1 MRRTTSVQVLAGLAL
16 ASFGMAVSAQGQP
29 PQQPQPAPQY
39 SAVLNVGDRAPGFK
53 LPGSDGKVH
62 SLSDYKG
69 KTVVLAWFPKAFTG
83 GWTAECKSLR
93 ESGQVLKTYDI
104 AYFMVSVDTL
114 EDNTRFAKEHE
125 ADFPILADPAKETA
139 KAYGVIRT
147 DLPPERQLAARWTYY
162 IGPDGRILAIDKS
175 PTTATAGDVMV
186 KKLDELGV
194 KKKQ

>member
-1 MRRTTSVQVLAGLAL
+1 M
-16 ASFGMAVSAQGQP
+16 
-29 PQQPQPAPQY
+29 
-39 SAVLNVGDRAPGFK
+39 
-53 LPGSDGKVH
+53 
-62 SLSDYKG
+62 
-69 KTVVLAWFPKAFTG
+69 
-83 GWTAECKSLR
+83 E
-93 ESGQVLKTYDI
+93 
-104 AYFMVSVDTL
+104 SVDTL